1 MVIGLTGGIGSG
13 KTTVANFFEEMGI
26 PVYVADLQAKSLME
40 NSEEIHQELI
50 QLFGTEVMGEN
61 GLPNR
66 KWIAEKVFK
75 DKILLENLNQ
85 IIHPKVAEDF
95 KIWKEKQK
103 APYVIYEAAIIFEKN
118 LQKRFDM
125 VILVTAPEKE
135 KIKRVMARDNSTR
148 EEVEARMQNQWS
160 DKEKKKLANF
170 TINNDDLKKTKLSVM
185 SHHKIL
191 LSLLKT

>member
-1 MVIGLTGGIGSG
+1 
-13 KTTVANFFEEMGI
+13 MGI

-95 KIWKEKQK
+95 KIWKEKQN